1 MNNISHRGWLKSF
14 LVFPL
19 IFVPQI
25 LATLLLILLDFDL
38 SSLTTGKIEL
48 KTMIVLEYTM
58 FIVMIIMLY
67 FFMKYIDKE
76 NFLNIGLDVK
86 GRFTELNFG
95 IFLGFSIMGFAFSF
109 LMIVGQIV
117 YESVVFDLEKIL
129 LSIILFAGVSLF
141 EEIIFRGYMLKNL
154 LQSFN
159 PMLSLFIS
167 SLIFCVIH
175 GSNPNVNFL
184 GLLNIFLA
192 GYFLGI
198 SYVYTKNL
206 WFPLALHFS
215 WNFFQSMF
223 GFNVSGLDSY
233 SIIQF
238 SIPQNTIING
248 GEFGFES
255 SLLSIFILITGS
267 WIIWKFFSKKHKK
280 IF

>member
-95 IFLGFSIMGFAFSF
+95 IFLGFAIMGFAFSF

-167 SLIFCVIH
+167 SLLFCVIH
-175 GSNPNVNFL
+175 GSNPNVNFI

>member
-1 MNNISHRGWLKSF
+1 
-14 LVFPL
+14 
-19 IFVPQI
+19 
-25 LATLLLILLDFDL
+25 
-38 SSLTTGKIEL
+38 
-48 KTMIVLEYTM
+48 
-58 FIVMIIMLY
+58 
-67 FFMKYIDKE
+67 MKYIDKE

-86 GRFTELNFG
+86 GRFTELYFG

-167 SLIFCVIH
+167 SLLFCVIH

-267 WIIWKFFSKKHKK
+267 LIIWKFFSKKHKK

>member
-1 MNNISHRGWLKSF
+1 MNYISHRGWLKSF

-48 KTMIVLEYTM
+48 KTMIVLEYIM

-95 IFLGFSIMGFAFSF
+95 IFLGFAIMGFAFSF

-129 LSIILFAGVSLF
+129 LSIILFTGVSLF

-167 SLIFCVIH
+167 SLLFCVIH

>member
-1 MNNISHRGWLKSF
+1 
-14 LVFPL
+14 
-19 IFVPQI
+19 
-25 LATLLLILLDFDL
+25 
-38 SSLTTGKIEL
+38 
-48 KTMIVLEYTM
+48 
-58 FIVMIIMLY
+58 
-67 FFMKYIDKE
+67 MKYIDKE
-76 NFLNIGLDVK
+76 NFLNIGLDLK
-86 GRFTELNFG
+86 GRFKELNFG
-95 IFLGFSIMGFAFSF
+95 IFLGFAIMCFAFSF
-109 LMIVGQIV
+109 LMIVGQII
-117 YESVVFDLEKIL
+117 YESAIFDLEKIL
-129 LSIILFAGVSLF
+129 LSIVLFAGVSLF

-167 SLIFCVIH
+167 SLLFCVIH

-233 SIIQF
+233 SIVQF

-248 GEFGFES
+248 GKFGFES
-255 SLLSIFILITGS
+255 SLLSIFILIVGS
-267 WIIWKFFSKKHKK
+267 CIIWKFFSKK
-280 IF
+280 I

>member
-1 MNNISHRGWLKSF
+1 MNCISHRGWLKSF

-48 KTMIVLEYTM
+48 KTMIVLEYIM

-129 LSIILFAGVSLF
+129 LSIILFTGVSLF

-167 SLIFCVIH
+167 SLLFCVIH

-267 WIIWKFFSKKHKK
+267 WITWKFFSKKHKK

>member
-167 SLIFCVIH
+167 SLLFCLIH
-175 GSNPNVNFL
+175 GSNPNVNFI

>member
-76 NFLNIGLDVK
+76 NFLNIGLDLK

-267 WIIWKFFSKKHKK
+267 WIIWKFFGKKHKK